1 MNVITEWAL
10 QLIADLLGGFVQAF
24 TPLLAAVADFTIGVL
39 EWAPIAR
46 SVVYVQIFATAAL
59 VLMMLYKGVMMYGAG
74 VEDEVPLASFVIRG
88 ATATAAIW
96 AIPILVRQAIAVGSA
111 MTADLLHVNPTV
123 TVGPQEVE
131 TALNWL
137 KTQAFATSIGGG
149 LYANQ
154 VMVWSSVFLTIIVV
168 MMGVVVFQVAK
179 RSIELALMCVAGP
192 VFAINYASADRSMWS
207 AWVRNLLLLTFTQVL
222 QVFMLRLCLWA
233 FFNQMFAQNTPPSW
247 APTLQPIGQVIMLL
261 ALLAVTIKAPRFFSS
276 IMHQGQPTGAGQV
289 LAHAGATAVQ
299 VAAGRI

>member
-24 TPLLAAVADFTIGVL
+24 TPLLTAVADFTIGIL

-74 VEDEVPLASFVIRG
+74 VEDEVPLSNFVIRG
-88 ATATAAIW
+88 VTATAAIW
-96 AIPILVRQAIAVGSA
+96 AIPVFVRQAIAVGSA

-123 TVGPQEVE
+123 TVGPQEVDA
-131 TALNWL
+131 ALNWL
-137 KTQAFATSIGGG
+137 KTQAFGLSLGGI
-149 LYANQ
+149 YANQ
-154 VMVWSSVFLTIIVV
+154 VMVWSSAFLTVIVV

-192 VFAINYASADRSMWS
+192 VFAVNYASADRSMWS

-222 QVFMLRLCLWA
+222 QVFLLRLCLWA
-233 FFNQMFAQNTPPSW
+233 FFNQMFTQSTPPSW
-247 APTLQPIGQVIMLL
+247 MPAMQPIGQVIMLL
-261 ALLAVTIKAPRFFSS
+261 ALLAVTIKAPRFFAN
-276 IMHQGQPTGAGQV
+276 IMHQGQPTGTGQV
-289 LAHAGATAVQ
+289 LAQAGATAVQ